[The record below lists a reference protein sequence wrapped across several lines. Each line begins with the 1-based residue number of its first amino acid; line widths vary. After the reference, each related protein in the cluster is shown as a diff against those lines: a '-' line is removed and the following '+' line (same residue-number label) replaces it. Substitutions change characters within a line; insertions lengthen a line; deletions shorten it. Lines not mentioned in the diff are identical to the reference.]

1 MTDKQIKAAK
11 ATLPQWVNG
20 KAPIL
25 TPEQNQLRRELQCR
39 DMINSILCY
48 KGKENLMNNEYID
61 DYINDLGYDIVKCLC
76 DEQIAD
82 FEKAIVKENVH
93 TDSEGISYN
102 SIIWADD
109 K

>member
-1 MTDKQIKAAK
+1 MTDKQIQAAK

-48 KGKENLMNNEYID
+48 KGKENLMNNEYIA
-61 DYINDLGYDIVKCLC
+61 DYIDDLGHDIVKRLC
-76 DEQIAD
+76 YEQIAD
-82 FEKAIVKENVH
+82 FENATVKHNVH

>member
-11 ATLPQWVNG
+11 ATLPQWKNG
-20 KAPIL
+20 QAPTL
-25 TPEQNQLRRELQCR
+25 TPEQNQLNKELQCR
-39 DMINSILCY
+39 DMINSVLCY
-48 KGKENLMNNEYID
+48 KGKENIMNNEYIN
-61 DYINDLGYDIVKCLC
+61 DYIDDLGHDIVQRLC

-82 FEKAIVKENVH
+82 FENATVKENVH

>member
-11 ATLPQWVNG
+11 ATLPQWKNG
-20 KAPIL
+20 KPPIL
-25 TPEQNQLRRELQCR
+25 TPEQNQLSRELQCR

-61 DYINDLGYDIVKCLC
+61 DYINDLGHDIVQRLC

-82 FEKAIVKENVH
+82 FEKATVKHGVH